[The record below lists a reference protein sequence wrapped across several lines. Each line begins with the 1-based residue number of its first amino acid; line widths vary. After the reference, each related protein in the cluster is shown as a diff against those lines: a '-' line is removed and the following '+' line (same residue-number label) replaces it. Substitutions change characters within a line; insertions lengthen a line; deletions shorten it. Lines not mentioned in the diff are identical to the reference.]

1 MINYYSTLSAIWGVS
16 ITVST
21 TGFHPAN
28 LGPIPRR
35 PTMTRSYKKHAII
48 KDHTGRWYNK
58 LIRRT
63 NKMEVKD
70 ISKLKDIDT
79 YEITNPKVIVN
90 DYDVCDYVYR
100 LSKKIKDY
108 DLLIRSFIKK

>member
-1 MINYYSTLSAIWGVS
+1 
-16 ITVST
+16 
-21 TGFHPAN
+21 
-28 LGPIPRR
+28 
-35 PTMTRSYKKHAII
+35 
-48 KDHTGRWYNK
+48 
-58 LIRRT
+58 
-63 NKMEVKD
+63 MEVKD

-90 DYDVCDYVYR
+90 DYDICDYVYR

>member
-1 MINYYSTLSAIWGVS
+1 
-16 ITVST
+16 
-21 TGFHPAN
+21 
-28 LGPIPRR
+28 
-35 PTMTRSYKKHAII
+35 MTRSYKKHAII
-48 KDHTGRWYNK
+48 KNHTGRWYNK

-90 DYDVCDYVYR
+90 DYDICDYVYR